1 MTTTIQGSDQVLDS
15 DGAILKTDEKG
26 RVRTPAARRESLLDE
41 FERSGLSGAKFAALA
56 GIKYPT
62 FAVWAQQRRRQRG
75 GRTTVRARP
84 NDPVRWLEAVV
95 EAAARR
101 VSWHPAWAC
110 SCPGASGWN
119 STTRNKCPWWPRCCA
134 PWKSHAEFFG
144 ELEGVRGGGGLRH
157 AQRF

>member
-1 MTTTIQGSDQVLDS
+1 MTTMIQGSDQVLDS

-95 EAAARR
+95 EAAGPESQLA
-101 VSWHPAWAC
+101 
-110 SCPGASGWN
+110 PGVGLQL
-119 STTRNKCPWWPRCCA
+119 P
-134 PWKSHAEFFG
+134 G
-144 ELEGVRGGGGLRH
+144 GVRLELNDAKQVPLVAALLR
-157 AQRF
+157 ALEKPC